1 MRDEGHLKQLAQ
13 GDPRGWNATPFS
25 RYDRMTDHPSIS
37 LVRSSSSA
45 INPMRNNIVLRA
57 EVTMNSST
65 RVPEFQDLTHEVVVQ
80 YRDTNSHA
88 VRNLYDSDPDD
99 PRPSTSGE
107 GPRRLRNAPESH
119 FYLYETASGRGEMR
133 EALDSSAQPANS
145 GRSTAIPNIPD
156 SDWDMDVDDSDDDA
170 DYSPEATESDADWEE
185 FDYVSSHD
193 TSIDSDEPLS
203 AVARRFAMRNAP
215 GTPGFV
221 WKKKRPF
228 VRRHPFQGVPGV
240 EEACL
245 LHADSTAREI
255 LDCFLTPE
263 LWDTMTRETNRYVE
277 QRPVTPS
284 SHMKTW
290 ENTTVEE
297 LQSFIGLR
305 LLMGL
310 QPRPHSRYYWSKN
323 RLLSSSV
330 FPETMTRDRFD
341 LLQSRLHFSDNEDPR
356 ADTDRL
362 WKLRP
367 VLDILD
373 TTFKTVYIPDRKI
386 VVDESLW
393 AFRGRHHAIQFNPT
407 KRARFGMKVYRLC
420 ESDGAGAGYTSA
432 FNVYM
437 GQDRGDVPASMK
449 AVTDLM
455 NRACFF
461 EKGYELYLDNW
472 YSSPELFHYLSSR
485 KTNAV
490 GTVRLNRKFMPK
502 DLKVSARGDVDFRTS
517 ATGMLAMSWMDRKPV
532 HMLSTIHGPDMVDL
546 PPNRRGIVRTKPQA
560 VVDYNVGKKGVDLA
574 DQLAASYS
582 TTRRTNKWYQNVFYH
597 LLDMAVVNAFVVH
610 RALGGTLTQLE
621 FRLEIIANFLDQ
633 PPAYGRRSGLRTPPA
648 ATPSPPRRRNA
659 PRQQQRQQVPQGHVL
674 AFNPGRK
681 YRRCRH
687 CRVSRNVR
695 KETRY
700 RCGRCDVSLCP
711 ADCFNLWH
719 SPL

>member
-1 MRDEGHLKQLAQ
+1 MKTQISDVLAVIK
-13 GDPRGWNATPFS
+13 
-25 RYDRMTDHPSIS
+25 RY
-37 LVRSSSSA
+37 
-45 INPMRNNIVLRA
+45 
-57 EVTMNSST
+57 
-65 RVPEFQDLTHEVVVQ
+65 
-80 YRDTNSHA
+80 SHA

-485 KTNAV
+485 KTNR
-490 GTVRLNRKFMPK
+490 GNS
-502 DLKVSARGDVDFRTS
+502 SAE
-517 ATGMLAMSWMDRKPV
+517 PQV
-532 HMLSTIHGPDMVDL
+532 HAEGPQDMVDL

-597 LLDMAVVNAFVVH
+597 LLDMAAVNAFVVH

-633 PPAYGRRSGLRTPPA
+633 PPAYGRRGGLRTPPA

>member
-1 MRDEGHLKQLAQ
+1 MSRQLRTQ
-13 GDPRGWNATPFS
+13 RC
-25 RYDRMTDHPSIS
+25 
-37 LVRSSSSA
+37 RSSK
-45 INPMRNNIVLRA
+45 
-57 EVTMNSST
+57 
-65 RVPEFQDLTHEVVVQ
+65 
-80 YRDTNSHA
+80 YSHA

-170 DYSPEATESDADWEE
+170 DYSPEATESATPTGR
-185 FDYVSSHD
+185 SLITCRRMTRPSTP
-193 TSIDSDEPLS
+193 TSRCQLL
-203 AVARRFAMRNAP
+203 
-215 GTPGFV
+215 
-221 WKKKRPF
+221 
-228 VRRHPFQGVPGV
+228 HGVPGV

-546 PPNRRGIVRTKPQA
+546 PPNRRGIVGRSPKPS
-560 VVDYNVGKKGVDLA
+560 L
-574 DQLAASYS
+574 
-582 TTRRTNKWYQNVFYH
+582 TTTW
-597 LLDMAVVNAFVVH
+597 
-610 RALGGTLTQLE
+610 
-621 FRLEIIANFLDQ
+621 
-633 PPAYGRRSGLRTPPA
+633 GRRG
-648 ATPSPPRRRNA
+648 
-659 PRQQQRQQVPQGHVL
+659 
-674 AFNPGRK
+674 
-681 YRRCRH
+681 
-687 CRVSRNVR
+687 
-695 KETRY
+695 
-700 RCGRCDVSLCP
+700 
-711 ADCFNLWH
+711 
-719 SPL
+719 

>member
-1 MRDEGHLKQLAQ
+1 MSRQLRTQ
-13 GDPRGWNATPFS
+13 RC
-25 RYDRMTDHPSIS
+25 
-37 LVRSSSSA
+37 RSSK
-45 INPMRNNIVLRA
+45 
-57 EVTMNSST
+57 
-65 RVPEFQDLTHEVVVQ
+65 
-80 YRDTNSHA
+80 YSHA

-133 EALDSSAQPANS
+133 VALDSSAQPAKS

-263 LWDTMTRETNRYVE
+263 LWDTMTR
-277 QRPVTPS
+277 PVTPS

-393 AFRGRHHAIQFNPT
+393 AFRGPPLTISSLPIPP
-407 KRARFGMKVYRLC
+407 
-420 ESDGAGAGYTSA
+420 TSA
-432 FNVYM
+432 LSHS
-437 GQDRGDVPASMK
+437 PLPHS
-449 AVTDLM
+449 L
-455 NRACFF
+455 
-461 EKGYELYLDNW
+461 LSL
-472 YSSPELFHYLSSR
+472 SSPHISLHLFSFSLSPFHSKPNLPLLSSPPI
-485 KTNAV
+485 
-490 GTVRLNRKFMPK
+490 LC
-502 DLKVSARGDVDFRTS
+502 
-517 ATGMLAMSWMDRKPV
+517 
-532 HMLSTIHGPDMVDL
+532 STL
-546 PPNRRGIVRTKPQA
+546 
-560 VVDYNVGKKGVDLA
+560 
-574 DQLAASYS
+574 
-582 TTRRTNKWYQNVFYH
+582 H
-597 LLDMAVVNAFVVH
+597 LLSAIPLLSSLFTIPLLLLAISFHDCPIPITLSAF
-610 RALGGTLTQLE
+610 
-621 FRLEIIANFLDQ
+621 
-633 PPAYGRRSGLRTPPA
+633 
-648 ATPSPPRRRNA
+648 PSPPSPFPLPPPLSPFPLPHITLPLLFFPHLLLRHSLLSHLLPFSFSLPFSYLPLA
-659 PRQQQRQQVPQGHVL
+659 LAPPRQPLPLRTTPDTLPSLALDPLRRDLSSSGPSARSLAVGVSSAFARMELQCLSIARQTGP
-674 AFNPGRK
+674 
-681 YRRCRH
+681 
-687 CRVSRNVR
+687 
-695 KETRY
+695 
-700 RCGRCDVSLCP
+700 
-711 ADCFNLWH
+711 
-719 SPL
+719 